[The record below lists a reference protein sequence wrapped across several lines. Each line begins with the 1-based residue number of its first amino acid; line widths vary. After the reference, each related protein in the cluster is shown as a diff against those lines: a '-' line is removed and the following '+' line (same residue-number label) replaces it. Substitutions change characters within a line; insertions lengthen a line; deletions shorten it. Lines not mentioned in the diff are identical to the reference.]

1 VKLSNYQ
8 QEASP
13 MRISELS
20 RKSGVSVP
28 TIKFY
33 IREELLPAGRLTSA
47 TQAEYDEHHLRRLR
61 LVRALIGVRG
71 LSVEAT
77 RQVLGALSEEQ
88 SNPHLVLGLALG
100 AIRLCDETAEET
112 GQLAAVDALIG
123 ELGWQVHR
131 DAPARGVLAET
142 LASLQQFGVALD
154 WRALLPYARLAE
166 ETARLDL
173 DHLEGVQDPL
183 ELAERAVVLTSVLEP
198 ALMALRRLAQEHESA
213 QRHQE

>member
-1 VKLSNYQ
+1 
-8 QEASP
+8 

-47 TQAEYDEHHLRRLR
+47 TQAEYDEQHLRRLR
-61 LVRALIGVRG
+61 LIRALIGVRG

-88 SNPHLVLGLALG
+88 SHPHLVLGLALG
-100 AIRLCDETAEET
+100 AIRLSEEPPEESE
-112 GQLAAVDALIG
+112 QLAAVDALLE
-123 ELGWQVHR
+123 ELGWHVHK

-142 LASLQQFGVALD
+142 LVSLQQFGVALD
-154 WRALLPYARLAE
+154 WHALLPYGRLAQ

-173 DHLEGVQDPL
+173 DLLEGVTDPL
-183 ELAERAVVLTSVLEP
+183 ELAERAVVLTTLLEP
-198 ALMALRRLAQEHESA
+198 ALMALRRLAQEQESA
-213 QRHQE
+213 QRHKE